1 MQVKRLPAPLMTR
14 GLFVTGTGT
23 EVGKTVVTAALAHAF
38 LRQGVNVGVVKPIA
52 TGCQRRGG
60 KLISSDAEKLLRA
73 SGAGDPTE
81 WVCPYRFRPP
91 VAPSVAAGK
100 QGISFSRIDQ
110 AMERLSSRHDLLLV
124 EGIGGLLVP
133 LDARRTVVDLAAHL
147 KLPLLVVAH
156 AGLGTLNHT
165 LLTLEA
171 ARSRN
176 LEVAG
181 IVLNQRSPTPSL
193 AEQTNPAVLRKLGQV
208 PVLGVIPHLR
218 FPSPEQVAGYLKAKK
233 IFQKIGTRYQTQTP
247 CTKGSDP
254 FVQRLRSGHVRKV
267 QTLSHRYLVPKAVPK
282 AQAKRLIQS
291 DRKRLWHPFTQ
302 MQDWEKEESL
312 IIRSARGVW
321 LTDIHGRRY
330 LDGVSS
336 LWVNLHGHRHPAL
349 DQALKQQVD
358 RVAHS
363 TLLGAANIPSIELAE
378 EILRV
383 APKNLTRVFY
393 SDSGST
399 AVEIAL
405 KMAFQYWQQN
415 GRPRRRR
422 FVHFVDAY
430 HGDTVGSV
438 SVGGI
443 DLFHQVY
450 KPLLF
455 KGFKVPLNK
464 IKPFEETL
472 RKHHPEIAGVVVEPL
487 VQGAAGMATQPKGW
501 LKQVERLCRRYG
513 LLLIADEV
521 AVGFG
526 RTGTMFACEQE
537 KVRPDLL
544 CLAKGLSGGYLPL
557 AATLASERIYKG
569 FLGSYA
575 SKRTFFH
582 GHSYT
587 GNPLACAVALES
599 LRLFRREKVLQRLKP
614 KIRLFT
620 QELKRFWELPHVG
633 DVRQQGLMA
642 GIELTQDKAKGT
654 PYPWETKM
662 GIQVCSA
669 LRAEG
674 ILLRPLGNVVVL
686 MPPLVISREELNF
699 LCRKTYTA
707 VDRVTGI

>member
-1 MQVKRLPAPLMTR
+1 MPK

-38 LRQGVNVGVVKPIA
+38 GRQGVDVGVAKPIA
-52 TGCQRRGG
+52 TGCQRRNG
-60 KLISSDAEKLLRA
+60 KLISTDAKQLLRA
-73 SGAGDPTE
+73 SGVKDPVE
-81 WVCPYRFRPP
+81 WVSPYRFKPP
-91 VAPSVAAGK
+91 VAPSVVSGK
-100 QGISFSRIDQ
+100 RGISFSRIDQ
-110 AMERLSSRHDLLLV
+110 AIRRLSDHHDLLLV

-133 LDARRTVVDLAAHL
+133 LDARRTVLDLAAHL

-171 ARSRN
+171 ARSRR

-181 IVLNQRSPTPSL
+181 IILNQRSRAPSL
-193 AEQTNPAVLRKLGQV
+193 AEQTNPKVLRKLSQV
-208 PVLGVIPHLR
+208 PILGVIPRLKS
-218 FPSPEQVAGYLKAKK
+218 PSPEKVAGYLETKE
-233 IFQKIGTRYQTQTP
+233 ILRKIGTRYLATHS
-247 CTKGSDP
+247 KA
-254 FVQRLRSGHVRKV
+254 SGYRND
-267 QTLSHRYLVPKAVPK
+267 RYLVPK
-282 AQAKRLIQS
+282 AQAKRLIQI

-302 MQDWEKEESL
+302 MQDWEKEEPL

-349 DQALKQQVD
+349 DRALKQQID

-378 EILRV
+378 ELLQV

-405 KMAFQYWQQN
+405 KMAFQYWRQN

-455 KGFKVPLNK
+455 KGFKVPLNQ

-472 RKHHPEIAGVVVEPL
+472 RKHHQEIAGIVVEPL
-487 VQGAAGMATQPKGW
+487 VQGAAGMVTQPKGW
-501 LKQVERLCRRYG
+501 LKQVGRLCRRYG

-537 KVRPDLL
+537 RVRPDLL

-557 AATLASERIYKG
+557 AATLASERIYEG
-569 FLGSYA
+569 FLGSHA

-587 GNPLACAVALES
+587 GNPLACAVALEN
-599 LRLFRREKVLQRLKP
+599 LRLFRREQVLQRLKP

-620 QELKRFWELPHVG
+620 QELRRFCKLPHVG
-633 DVRQQGLMA
+633 EVRQQGLMA
-642 GIELTQDKAKGT
+642 GIELVQDKAKGT
-654 PYPWETKM
+654 PYPWEAKM
-662 GIQVCSA
+662 GIRVCSA
-669 LRAEG
+669 LRAQG

-686 MPPLVISREELNF
+686 MPPLAISRQELRF
-699 LCRKTYTA
+699 LCRKTYETIA
-707 VDRVTGI
+707 QVTST